1 MPLSHQKCEDVDKE
15 EIVIAG
21 QHGGTMNSGGA
32 DATLRV
38 GVTLLP
44 SIFFLKKKAYLHP
57 VVVPVQQ

>member
-38 GVTLLP
+38 GVTLP
-44 SIFFLKKKAYLHP
+44 TSIFF
-57 VVVPVQQ
+57 